1 MGAMKES
8 QRLAIVEG
16 QRKRRLREAQ
26 GMTGRYS
33 AEHGDDSGYF
43 AAQKNAELGRLG
55 DKVTE
60 LVLEVARLK
69 AAQAWQPIATAPK
82 DGSKIIL
89 AKIAGHPAHV
99 TAFWWAASGSWSA
112 KYERWWD
119 GVEPCGFAS
128 PSHWMQIPLPLPM
141 PEGEPD
147 DDAKEAE
154 RNFPFSGSF

>member
-16 QRKRRLREAQ
+16 QRKRRAREAQ
-26 GMTGRYS
+26 GMTGKYS

-43 AAQKNAELGRLG
+43 AAQKNERSA
-55 DKVTE
+55 TS
-60 LVLEVARLK
+60 AYSP
-69 AAQAWQPIATAPK
+69 WFPIATAPK

-89 AKIAGHPAHV
+89 AKIVGHPAHV

-119 GVEPCGFAS
+119 GVEPCGFAG